1 MMKTAIL
8 LAALVVAFTASAQT
22 PAPGKA
28 IAPLA
33 PVGGAKLPTQ
43 LKLDA
48 GVLKAIHLAP
58 PPTAADE
65 VDAALANVK
74 TEAARV
80 RTARKDYEDA
90 EKACTSRTYS
100 SQDMHDAG
108 CLDTD
113 TVAACTAKLYR
124 LCMRPSQTE
133 YRRRASMF
141 RRASQ
146 ILDQRA
152 QSLAFPESP

>member
-1 MMKTAIL
+1 MMKTVIL
-8 LAALVVAFTASAQT
+8 LAAFVVAATASAQT

-33 PVGGAKLPTQ
+33 PVGGAKAPSQ
-43 LKLDA
+43 LKLDPNT
-48 GVLKAIHLAP
+48 LKAIHLAP

-74 TEAARV
+74 TEAERV
-80 RTARKDYEDA
+80 RTARKGYEDA
-90 EKACTSRTYS
+90 EKACASRTYS

-113 TVAACTAKLYR
+113 TVGACTAKLYR
-124 LCMRPSQTE
+124 LCMRPSQAE

-141 RRASQ
+141 RRAIQ
-146 ILDQRA
+146 VLDQKA
-152 QSLAFPESP
+152 QALAFPEAP